1 MKSSAKRIITN
12 LLIINMFISVALA
25 CYTTGNQRSISF
37 PYLCAS
43 HSSLFTLHYSLAK
56 PLSSFIFLNSEFPLF
71 YFFTLF

>member
-37 PYLCAS
+37 PCMCAS
-43 HSSLFTLHYSLAK
+43 HYSLFTIHWRS
-56 PLSSFIFLNSEFPLF
+56 IFLLS
-71 YFFTLF
+71 